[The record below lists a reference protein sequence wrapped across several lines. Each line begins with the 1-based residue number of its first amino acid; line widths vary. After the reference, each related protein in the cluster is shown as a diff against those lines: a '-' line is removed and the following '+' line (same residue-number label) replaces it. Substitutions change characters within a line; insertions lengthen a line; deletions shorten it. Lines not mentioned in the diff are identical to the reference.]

1 MEVTPFL
8 VDTAEHSAQCGR
20 CAPQSPTVIMKWAN
34 SLRIL
39 KKKFAEA
46 QGSPSHRHQLAH

>member
-34 SLRIL
+34 TLSLQ
-39 KKKFAEA
+39 KKFTEAERGLS
-46 QGSPSHRHQLAH
+46 QQPQLAH